1 MRLIRKDKEPR
12 SLVEYR
18 KLENATYDG
27 LPTDTKIELRTALI
41 GEQGG
46 LCCYCMR
53 RIRDDE
59 EKERKQQKNEKES
72 QVRIEHW
79 KPQSRYDGQSNH
91 EDLTLAWTNLFA
103 ACNGNEGNAHS
114 EQHCDVRK
122 HNEEITLNPTNPRH
136 IASLSYGTSGQL
148 QSEDAALHR
157 DLEDVLNLNHV
168 TLQRNRKDAVQGML
182 ESLHRLA
189 QKRTASKIGTF
200 SDALLRAE
208 LARCSE
214 FDAQNRLP
222 PFAGALAYWLE
233 KRLGTKSSP

>member
-18 KLENATYDG
+18 KIEGATYDG
-27 LPTDTKIELRTALI
+27 LPSDTKIELRTALI

-59 EKERKQQKNEKES
+59 EKERKQQENEKDN

-79 KPQSRYDGQSNH
+79 KPQSRH
-91 EDLTLAWTNLFA
+91 RDLALSWTNLFA
-103 ACNGNEGNAHS
+103 ACNGNEGKDHS
-114 EQHCDVRK
+114 DQHCDVRK
-122 HNEEITLNPTNPRH
+122 HDDEITLNPTNPRH

-148 QSEDAALHR
+148 QSEDATVQR
-157 DLEDVLNLNHV
+157 DLDQSLNLNHV
-168 TLQRNRKDAVQGML
+168 TLQRNRKDAVRGMI

-189 QKRTASKIGTF
+189 QKRTASKIGAF

-208 LARCSE
+208 LARCSD